1 MPSDP
6 VIVSLRQ
13 QLKRANDK
21 LLPLK
26 AKLKEQA
33 KIIRAQKLKITR
45 LEARLAQEM
54 SKKWIPT
61 AQEMSKN
68 TLK

>member
-33 KIIRAQKLKITR
+33 IFN
-45 LEARLAQEM
+45 
-54 SKKWIPT
+54 
-61 AQEMSKN
+61 KN
-68 TLK
+68 TPTIYH

>member
-33 KIIRAQKLKITR
+33 KVIRAQKLNITR
-45 LEARLAQEM
+45 LEARLAQSRE
-54 SKKWIPT
+54 
-61 AQEMSKN
+61 
-68 TLK
+68 